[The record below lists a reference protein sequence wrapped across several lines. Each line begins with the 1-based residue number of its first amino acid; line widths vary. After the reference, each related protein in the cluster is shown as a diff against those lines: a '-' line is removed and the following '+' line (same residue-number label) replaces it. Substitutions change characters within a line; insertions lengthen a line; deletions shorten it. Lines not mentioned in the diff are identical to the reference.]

1 MIWTRERTGPATCP
15 NYQNFLELTNP
26 AGPISP
32 QIALSHPESAPL
44 TSIDMISLE
53 DRGQHSDAAVVLD
66 SEEQKKTIAQLNE
79 AHYDSTAA
87 DYDKSLHGQ
96 ERAKRS

>member
-1 MIWTRERTGPATCP
+1 
-15 NYQNFLELTNP
+15 
-26 AGPISP
+26 
-32 QIALSHPESAPL
+32 
-44 TSIDMISLE
+44 MISLE